1 MKKTLIIA
9 VALLALLLLLP
20 ACGGNSAYGEYKQAY
35 KMLQKAESFAIGSRD
50 YSHTFVSATGEETT
64 GEWFTDSQV
73 VKTESGYDG
82 ISSISVYGEGYG
94 DSDSYSGEVY
104 FHDGRS
110 YSAVHEDYM
119 AEGEFTRVSQ
129 ACDPDFAFR
138 IATEGLLDIP
148 KEVIVK
154 QRVFGTNVAKL
165 RTLEFTLDPEKF
177 YAWTFGE
184 PDANTLYVAFRE
196 PPIYAVSLDEEGR
209 LQHVRLNWCM
219 VSTEANPSRWERD
232 VEVYF
237 LSWDDIELE
246 FPELNEEDYPD
257 MSDPADQGNDC

>member
-1 MKKTLIIA
+1 MKKRAFI
-9 VALLALLLLLP
+9 LLLLLLTAGLLT
-20 ACGGNSAYGEYKQAY
+20 ACGNSAYSEYAKAY
-35 KMLQKAESFAIGSRD
+35 DMLQQAESFAASSRD
-50 YSHTFVSATGEETT
+50 YSHTFVSATGEETF
-64 GEWFTDSQV
+64 GEGFTDSQV
-73 VKTESGYDG
+73 VKTEAGYDG

-154 QRVFGTNVAKL
+154 QRVYGTNVAKL

-196 PPIYAVSLDEEGR
+196 PPTYAVSLDEEGR
-209 LQHVRLNWCM
+209 LQHVRLN
-219 VSTEANPSRWERD
+219 
-232 VEVYF
+232 
-237 LSWDDIELE
+237 
-246 FPELNEEDYPD
+246 
-257 MSDPADQGNDC
+257 